1 MVEVL
6 YVVEPGTRIGVR
18 KGSVIIVGRDGKVGV
33 APPNI
38 ESVIIASSRVSIS
51 SRAIRLLASRGIN
64 VTFLDPMG
72 HPIAMLFPPVVNKTV
87 LTRVRQY
94 ELFLS
99 KEVRLELARRIVG
112 CKIENQARL
121 VRYLARN
128 RSETSLNEVSYM
140 LSSMAAQLMN
150 AKIQDLTADAIMSVE
165 AQAANKYW
173 DAIAV
178 FLPQNLGFHGRN
190 PDSVD
195 PMNVA
200 LNYGYGIL
208 YSAAEK
214 YLLMAGLDP
223 YLGVLHSL
231 KSGKPS
237 LVFDFV
243 EPFRPIAVDKPLVM
257 GIDGLGIKLINGLL
271 DYDSRRV
278 IAKLVLNNLDREY
291 VSQRT
296 RRKAPLIEHIKHET
310 WYLASII
317 REGSIS
323 DYKCFTWV
331 F

>member
-1 MVEVL
+1 
-6 YVVEPGTRIGVR
+6 
-18 KGSVIIVGRDGKVGV
+18 
-33 APPNI
+33 
-38 ESVIIASSRVSIS
+38 
-51 SRAIRLLASRGIN
+51 
-64 VTFLDPMG
+64 
-72 HPIAMLFPPVVNKTV
+72 
-87 LTRVRQY
+87 
-94 ELFLS
+94 
-99 KEVRLELARRIVG
+99 
-112 CKIENQARL
+112 
-121 VRYLARN
+121 
-128 RSETSLNEVSYM
+128 M

-150 AKIQDLTADAIMSVE
+150 AKIQDLTTDAIMSVE

-195 PMNVA
+195 SMNVA

-296 RRKAPLIEHIKHET
+296 RRKAPLIEHIKHEA